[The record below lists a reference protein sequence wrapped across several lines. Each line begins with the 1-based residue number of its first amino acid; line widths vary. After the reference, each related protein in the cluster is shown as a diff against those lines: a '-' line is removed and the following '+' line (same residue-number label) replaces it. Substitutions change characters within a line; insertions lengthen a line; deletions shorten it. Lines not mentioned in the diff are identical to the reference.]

1 MASILTVVDGGSWV
15 PGGRGWVLD
24 EGVSSLGAMTVL
36 DDDDDDVGSSSSS
49 SSLISFLTSVT
60 LTSSLVGTF
69 TT

>member
-36 DDDDDDVGSSSSS
+36 VDDDDVGSSSSS